1 MNISQEIRNILN
13 CGRSVA
19 AEIATT
25 QSDMCAFVVII
36 PSVPDRHNHPEAW
49 REWAD
54 KSFGPAYVLKDSS
67 YITGYEIRYLRHD
80 AKYTDT
86 EWGWDYD
93 LVLNDQ
99 TTRIKRVFV
108 EKEDEIEKAIKSWL
122 EDLSWLRPAEEF
134 DSSLVDSPLDYYL
147 DRPDERPHL
156 WLD

>member
-1 MNISQEIRNILN
+1 M
-13 CGRSVA
+13 
-19 AEIATT
+19 
-25 QSDMCAFVVII
+25 
-36 PSVPDRHNHPEAW
+36 PDRYNHPEAW

-54 KSFGPAYVLKDSS
+54 KSLGPAYVLKDSS

-93 LVLNDQ
+93 LALNDQ

-108 EKEDEIEKAIKSWL
+108 EKEDEIEQAIRPWL
-122 EDLSWLRPAEEF
+122 KDLSWLSPAEEF
-134 DSSLVDSPLDYYL
+134 DNSIVDSPLDYYL
-147 DRPDERPHL
+147 DRPYERPHI